1 MRFLYGEYDRVI
13 RFERARKFMNGIEEH
28 CELKIVPTGHL
39 LLTEENADTI
49 ISMLKN

>member
-1 MRFLYGEYDRVI
+1 MI
-13 RFERARKFMNGIEEH
+13 GIEAY